1 MRTFLHSLKTML
13 FDEGGAEA
21 IFSHMRNFLIATV
34 IIAAGT
40 YAIQQA
46 RDVEIFGVA
55 NLEIAGVGVAA
66 IGFSLVGLNLIDGL
80 LKLSKVGSSFALRIA
95 LVGLYLFF
103 SMRLVQFVVLLRAG

>member
-1 MRTFLHSLKTML
+1 MRAFFHFLKTML

-21 IFSHMRNFLIATV
+21 IFSHVRNLLVATV

-40 YAIQQA
+40 YAIRQA

-55 NLEIAGVGVAA
+55 NLEIAGVAVAA
-66 IGFSLVGLNLIDGL
+66 IGFSLVALNLIDGL
-80 LKLSKVGSSFALRIA
+80 LKLSKLGSSFALRMA

-103 SMRLVQFVVLLRAG
+103 SLRLVQFVVLLRGG